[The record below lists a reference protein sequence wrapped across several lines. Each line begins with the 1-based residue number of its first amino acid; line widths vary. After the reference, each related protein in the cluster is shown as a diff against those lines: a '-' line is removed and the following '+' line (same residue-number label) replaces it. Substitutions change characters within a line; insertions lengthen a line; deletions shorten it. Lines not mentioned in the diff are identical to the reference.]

1 MRSSAPS
8 PAIEECVP
16 QACRHTGR
24 KFGAGCGARS
34 RNTQIHNLVLY
45 QLS

>member
-1 MRSSAPS
+1 MKTDLVRLA
-8 PAIEECVP
+8 AHKVLN
-16 QACRHTGR
+16 
-24 KFGAGCGARS
+24 GAGCGARS